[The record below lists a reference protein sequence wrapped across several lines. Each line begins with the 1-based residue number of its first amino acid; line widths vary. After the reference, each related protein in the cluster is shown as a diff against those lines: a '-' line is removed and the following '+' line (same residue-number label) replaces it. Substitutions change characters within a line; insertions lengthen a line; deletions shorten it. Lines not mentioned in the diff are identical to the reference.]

1 MTEEVQC
8 ICGASIKMTLQCF
21 GSMQDQV
28 MVPSDRRND
37 KIWQNCYCMM
47 GGGIGPVIY
56 AGTKSMEAIENAG
69 RLLDVDFHK
78 YRMYKP
84 AGGRFP
90 PVSRRFYIIPCF

>member
-1 MTEEVQC
+1 
-8 ICGASIKMTLQCF
+8 
-21 GSMQDQV
+21 
-28 MVPSDRRND
+28 
-37 KIWQNCYCMM
+37 M

-69 RLLDVDFHK
+69 RLLDVDLLK